1 MSNRVTNEE
10 LMRYL
15 DSEVG
20 PEERNRI
27 ERSVESS
34 TELRREL
41 AVYRAMKDDLQTL
54 KLNGGSNG
62 SIWNAVN
69 RNLTRP
75 VGWVLLIVGS
85 LVWAAYG
92 IYLYLNSEAFL
103 WEKLATSGVGIG
115 ILLLLASVIWERYR
129 VWLTD
134 PYKDIQ
140 R

>member
-75 VGWVLLIVGS
+75 LGWVLLIVGS

-115 ILLLLASVIWERYR
+115 ILLLLAGVIWERYR

>member
-1 MSNRVTNEE
+1 MADRVTNEE

-54 KLNGGSNG
+54 KLNDGSNG

-75 VGWVLLIVGS
+75 LGWVLLIVGS

-103 WEKLATSGVGIG
+103 LEKLATSGVGIG

>member
-1 MSNRVTNEE
+1 
-10 LMRYL
+10 MRYL

-54 KLNGGSNG
+54 KLNDGSNG

-75 VGWVLLIVGS
+75 LGWVLLIVGS

-103 WEKLATSGVGIG
+103 LEKLATSGVGIG

>member
-1 MSNRVTNEE
+1 
-10 LMRYL
+10 MRYL

-75 VGWVLLIVGS
+75 LGWVLLIVGS

-92 IYLYLNSEAFL
+92 VYLYLNSEAFL
-103 WEKLATSGVGIG
+103 FEKLATSGVGIG